1 MNYLVTQPGLTI
13 FNFAQKITASQ
24 YQLAQQVY
32 GSDAFIAVPYTRKQQ
47 QAIRA
52 NFPSKFK
59 HIFTAKQTT
68 ELLQQYV

>member
-13 FNFAQKITASQ
+13 FNFAQKISASQ

-59 HIFTAKQTT
+59 FTFSSKETT

>member
-13 FNFAQKITASQ
+13 FNFAQKISASQ
-24 YQLAQQVY
+24 YQHAQQVY

-59 HIFTAKQTT
+59 HTFTAKQTT

>member
-1 MNYLVTQPGLTI
+1 MSYLVTEPGLTI
-13 FNFAQKITASQ
+13 FNFAQKISASQ

>member
-13 FNFAQKITASQ
+13 FNFAQKISASQ

>member
-13 FNFAQKITASQ
+13 FNFAQKISASQ
-24 YQLAQQVY
+24 YQLAQQVF
-32 GSDAFIAVPYTRKQQ
+32 GSDAFTAVPYTRKQQ
-47 QAIRA
+47 QAIRT

-59 HIFTAKQTT
+59 HTFTAKQTT

>member
-13 FNFAQKITASQ
+13 FNFAQKISASQ
-24 YQLAQQVY
+24 YQLAQQVF

-59 HIFTAKQTT
+59 FTFSSKETT

>member
-59 HIFTAKQTT
+59 FTFSSKETT
-68 ELLQQYV
+68 QLLQDYV

>member
-1 MNYLVTQPGLTI
+1 MNYVVTEPGLTI
-13 FNFAQKITASQ
+13 FNFAQKISASQ
-24 YQLAQQVY
+24 YQLAQQVF
-32 GSDAFIAVPYTRKQQ
+32 GSDAFTAVPYTRKQQ

-59 HIFTAKQTT
+59 HTFTAKQTS

>member
-1 MNYLVTQPGLTI
+1 MNYLVTEPGLTI
-13 FNFAQKITASQ
+13 FNFAQKISVSQ
-24 YQLAQQVY
+24 YQLAQQVF
-32 GSDAFIAVPYTRKQQ
+32 GSDAFTAVPYTRKQQ

-59 HIFTAKQTT
+59 HTFTAKQTS

>member
-13 FNFAQKITASQ
+13 FNFAQQITASQ

-59 HIFTAKQTT
+59 FTVSSKETT
-68 ELLQQYV
+68 QLLQDYV

>member
-1 MNYLVTQPGLTI
+1 MNYVVTEPGLTI
-13 FNFAQKITASQ
+13 FNFAQKISVSQ
-24 YQLAQQVY
+24 YQLAQQVF
-32 GSDAFIAVPYTRKQQ
+32 GSDAFTAVPYTRKQQ

-59 HIFTAKQTT
+59 HTFTAKQTS

>member
-13 FNFAQKITASQ
+13 FNFAQKISASQ
-24 YQLAQQVY
+24 YQLAQQVF
-32 GSDAFIAVPYTRKQQ
+32 GSDAFTAVPYTRKQQ

-59 HIFTAKQTT
+59 HTFTAKQTS

>member
-1 MNYLVTQPGLTI
+1 MSYLVTEPGLTI
-13 FNFAQKITASQ
+13 FNFAQKISAPQ

-32 GSDAFIAVPYTRKQQ
+32 GSDAFTAVPYTRKQQ

-52 NFPSKFK
+52 NFPSKFT
-59 HIFTAKQTT
+59 HTFTAKQTT